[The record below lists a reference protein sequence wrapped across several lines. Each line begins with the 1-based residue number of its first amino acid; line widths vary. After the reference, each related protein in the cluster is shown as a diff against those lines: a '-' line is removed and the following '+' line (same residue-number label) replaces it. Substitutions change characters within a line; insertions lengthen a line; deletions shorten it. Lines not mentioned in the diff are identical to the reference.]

1 MRATDVPHRCG
12 ACIRRA
18 AVRGGRAAIA
28 AACGLAFIVAGAQT
42 PAAAP
47 VGTAPAPYP
56 AAAAAPR
63 PQPVPAT
70 AAPAPAPAAPKVVVS
85 GTVPDEA
92 TRIGILSR
100 VRELYGADRVV
111 DQLGVGPLGAP
122 PRWNEQVQ
130 KLLTADLKRVSQGQ
144 LRIEGNVV
152 EIAGAVDSTQ
162 TQAQIVRGLATRL
175 DNPTYTVRDALR
187 VGAGGQQA
195 LDAVMANRIVEFET
209 GNATLTAEGQ
219 RLLDDLVPV
228 LRTLQGRRFEIVGHT
243 DSDGG
248 RAQNL
253 VLSAA
258 RADSVKAYLV
268 QRGIPAASLSTSGLG
283 PDRPVADNATP
294 QGRARNRRIEFRVLA

>member
-1 MRATDVPHRCG
+1 MRATDTLRHRG
-12 ACIRRA
+12 ACARGVWIRRG
-18 AVRGGRAAIA
+18 RGAIA
-28 AACGLAFIVAGAQT
+28 AACGLAFIAAGAQT
-42 PAAAP
+42 P
-47 VGTAPAPYP
+47 VTAPAATAP
-56 AAAAAPR
+56 AAA
-63 PQPVPAT
+63 Q
-70 AAPAPAPAAPKVVVS
+70 KVVVS

-92 TRIGILSR
+92 TRIGILTR

-152 EIAGAVDSTQ
+152 EIAGAVDSAQ

-187 VGAGGQQA
+187 VGGGGQQA

-219 RLLDDLVPV
+219 RLLDDLLPV

-243 DSDGG
+243 DSEGG
-248 RAQNL
+248 RAQNM

-258 RADSVKAYLV
+258 RAETVKAYLV

-283 PDRPVADNATP
+283 PDRPVADNATAE
-294 QGRARNRRIEFRVLA
+294 GRARNRRIEFRVLA

>member
-1 MRATDVPHRCG
+1 MTMRATDAPAG
-12 ACIRRA
+12 AWIGRSA
-18 AVRGGRAAIA
+18 WLRGGWAA
-28 AACGLAFIVAGAQT
+28 LAISGA
-42 PAAAP
+42 
-47 VGTAPAPYP
+47 V
-56 AAAAAPR
+56 AAAAAHA
-63 PQPVPAT
+63 QAPA
-70 AAPAPAPAAPKVVVS
+70 AAPAPAPQVVAPAALPAAQKVVVS

-100 VRELYGADRVV
+100 VREIYGAERVV

-130 KLLTADLKRVSQGQ
+130 KLLTTDLKRVSQGQ

-152 EIAGAVDSTQ
+152 EIAGAVDSAQ
-162 TQAQIVRGLATRL
+162 TQAQIVRGLTTRL

-187 VGAGGQQA
+187 IGSGGQQA
-195 LDAVMANRIVEFET
+195 LDAAMANRIVEFET
-209 GNATLTAEGQ
+209 GNATLTPEGQ
-219 RLLDDLVPV
+219 RVLDDLLPV
-228 LRTLQGRRFEIVGHT
+228 LRTLQGRRFEVVGHT

-258 RADSVKAYLV
+258 RAESVKAYLV
-268 QRGIPAASLSTSGLG
+268 QRGIPEASLSTSGLG

>member
-1 MRATDVPHRCG
+1 MRATDAPAG
-12 ACIRRA
+12 AWIDRGAWLHCRWA
-18 AVRGGRAAIA
+18 ALALSGALAA
-28 AACGLAFIVAGAQT
+28 GTAGAQ
-42 PAAAP
+42 AP
-47 VGTAPAPYP
+47 GVA
-56 AAAAAPR
+56 
-63 PQPVPAT
+63 PVPAPLAT
-70 AAPAPAPAAPKVVVS
+70 APAAPAPAQKVVVS

-100 VRELYGADRVV
+100 VREIYGAERVV
-111 DQLGVGPLGAP
+111 DQLGVGALGAP

-130 KLLTADLKRVSQGQ
+130 KLLTTDLKRVSQGQ

-152 EIAGAVDSTQ
+152 EIVGAVDSAQ
-162 TQAQIVRGLATRL
+162 TQAHIVRGLTTRL

-187 VGAGGQQA
+187 VSGGGQQV
-195 LDAVMANRIVEFET
+195 LDAAMANRIVEFET
-209 GNATLTAEGQ
+209 GNATLTPQGQ
-219 RLLDDLVPV
+219 RVLDDLLPV
-228 LRTLQGRRFEIVGHT
+228 LRTLQGRRFEVVGHT

-258 RADSVKAYLV
+258 RAETVKAYLV
-268 QRGIPAASLSTSGLG
+268 QRGIPEASLSTSGLG

>member
-1 MRATDVPHRCG
+1 MSMRATDTPRG
-12 ACIRRA
+12 AVIGRRA
-18 AVRGGRAAIA
+18 CRRSGRAALA
-28 AACGLAFIVAGAQT
+28 ALAVLVAGA
-42 PAAAP
+42 AAAQ
-47 VGTAPAPYP
+47 APAPASAGAP
-56 AAAAAPR
+56 ARAAAAP
-63 PQPVPAT
+63 
-70 AAPAPAPAAPKVVVS
+70 AAQKVVVS

-122 PRWNEQVQ
+122 PHWNEQVQ
-130 KLLTADLKRVSQGQ
+130 KLLTTDLKRVSQGQ

-152 EIAGAVDSTQ
+152 EIVGSVDSAQ
-162 TQAQIVRGLATRL
+162 TQSQIVRGLTTRL

-187 VGAGGQQA
+187 VSGGGQQA
-195 LDAVMANRIVEFET
+195 LDTAMANRIVEFET

-219 RLLDDLVPV
+219 RVLDDLLPV

-243 DSDGG
+243 DSDGA

-258 RADSVKAYLV
+258 RAETVKAYLV
-268 QRGIPAASLSTSGLG
+268 QRGIPEGALSTSGVG

>member
-1 MRATDVPHRCG
+1 MSMRSTDAPAG
-12 ACIRRA
+12 ACSGRGAFIHGRCA
-18 AVRGGRAAIA
+18 ALAALALIGVFGAGA
-28 AACGLAFIVAGAQT
+28 AAAQAPLPPSAG
-42 PAAAP
+42 
-47 VGTAPAPYP
+47 P
-56 AAAAAPR
+56 AAAA
-63 PQPVPAT
+63 
-70 AAPAPAPAAPKVVVS
+70 AAPKVVVS

-100 VRELYGADRVV
+100 VREIYGAERVV

-130 KLLTADLKRVSQGQ
+130 KLLTTDLKRVSQGQ

-152 EIAGAVDSTQ
+152 EIAGAVDSAQ
-162 TQAQIVRGLATRL
+162 TQAQIVRGLTTRL

-187 VGAGGQQA
+187 IGSGGQQA
-195 LDAVMANRIVEFET
+195 LDAAMANRIVEFET
-209 GNATLTAEGQ
+209 GNATLTEQGQ
-219 RLLDDLVPV
+219 RVLDDLLPV

-258 RADSVKAYLV
+258 RAESVKAYLV
-268 QRGIPAASLSTSGLG
+268 QRGIPEASLSTSGLG

>member
-1 MRATDVPHRCG
+1 MTMRATHTPDPAAGRTPTRPLAGCG
-12 ACIRRA
+12 GHTPAS
-18 AVRGGRAAIA
+18 RGGWTPRRWSA
-28 AACGLAFIVAGAQT
+28 LAAGAVLAVGTAWAQAPAPT
-42 PAAAP
+42 PAA
-47 VGTAPAPYP
+47 P
-56 AAAAAPR
+56 AA
-63 PQPVPAT
+63 Q
-70 AAPAPAPAAPKVVVS
+70 KVVVS

-100 VRELYGADRVV
+100 VREVYGADRVV

-122 PRWNEQVQ
+122 PHWNEQVQ
-130 KLLTADLKRVSQGQ
+130 KLLTSDLKRVSQGQ

-152 EIAGAVDSTQ
+152 EIVGSVDSAQ
-162 TQAQIVRGLATRL
+162 TQAQIVRGLTTRL

-187 VGAGGQQA
+187 VSGGGQQA
-195 LDAVMANRIVEFET
+195 LDTAMANRIVEFET
-209 GNATLTAEGQ
+209 GNATLTLEGQ
-219 RLLDDLVPV
+219 RVLDDLLPV

-243 DSDGG
+243 DSEGG

-258 RADSVKAYLV
+258 RAESVKAYLV
-268 QRGIPAASLSTSGLG
+268 QRGIPEGALSTSGLG